1 MKRHSSSALLVLS
14 LLFPVV
20 SSTMPFTAHAVELV
34 KWERIPLPV
43 QLNVGEERIIFVEKN
58 VRVGFP
64 PTLNGKLRIQ
74 STGGTVYL
82 KAEEAFSPTRL
93 QLQNVQNGEIIL
105 LDVKAHEKK
114 GVLEPMRLIYSGEVT
129 QQRSSNDKN
138 QSSDNANS
146 YLNSESQNNNKQQK
160 KTGYNAPLPV
170 LLTRYAAQS
179 LYAPLRT
186 VEAVS
191 GIQSI
196 PLAFPKRI
204 TTLYPNAPVQIM
216 PLAGWRSNGV
226 SVIALKFTN
235 SSSKNLVLD
244 PRVLQGQFIT
254 ATFQHKWLGATGTPE
269 DTTTLYLVMKG
280 KPEDSFIT
288 EPTLLKKDFNKNGR
302 NSK

>member
-1 MKRHSSSALLVLS
+1 MKSHSSSALLVLS

-20 SSTMPFTAHAVELV
+20 SLTVPFTAHAVELV

-43 QLNVGEERIIFVEKN
+43 QLNVGEERVIFVEKN

-64 PTLNGKLRIQ
+64 PSLNGKLRIQ

-82 KAEEAFSPTRL
+82 KAEEFFSPTRL
-93 QLQNVQNGEIIL
+93 QLQDVQNGEIIL

-114 GVLEPMRLIYSGEVT
+114 GILEPMRLIYTGEVT
-129 QQRSSNDKN
+129 QQRSSKDKT
-138 QSSDNANS
+138 QRSDNANS
-146 YLNSESQNNNKQQK
+146 YLNTEEKINNKHRQK
-160 KTGYNAPLPV
+160 PVYNAPLPV

-186 VEAVS
+186 VEAVA

-196 PLAFPKRI
+196 PLALPKRI
-204 TTLYPNAPVQIM
+204 TTLYPSAPVKIT

-226 SVIALKFTN
+226 SVVALKITN
-235 SSSKNLVLD
+235 PSSEKLVLD
-244 PRVLQGQFIT
+244 PRILQGQFMT

-280 KPEDSFIT
+280 KPEDSFIA
-288 EPTLLKKDFNKNGR
+288 EPTLLKKSFNKNAR
-302 NSK
+302 NPK